1 MIFPR
6 LVMFLWVHQLFCAD
20 PAFIYLLYS
29 SKCVRGRCSSISAPW
44 TACLWGSTASHRQSS
59 PHSAEQGNRTHWL
72 AQYQWSIPIYLVVMR
87 LSICTVLSFLTLHWL
102 LYSSKTIQEIMQQNW
117 NLLHKQNRKC
127 SQGLGWLWIP
137 CFTDGYFRLSHISL
151 KKTLTR
157 TKYIIWFLFYPN
169 ALWSLSYIPIFCL
182 CTNVNEKLQINDINW
197 NGQNKN

>member
-1 MIFPR
+1 M
-6 LVMFLWVHQLFCAD
+6 QLHICTLDSLPLGQHSLTQA
-20 PAFIYLLYS
+20 
-29 SKCVRGRCSSISAPW
+29 K
-44 TACLWGSTASHRQSS
+44 QSS
-59 PHSAEQGNRTHWL
+59 FSRARQQNTLTCSVPMIYTDLFSCHEPQCLHSF
-72 AQYQWSIPIYLVVMR
+72 V
-87 LSICTVLSFLTLHWL
+87 FLTLHWL

-157 TKYIIWFLFYPN
+157 TKYIILFLFYPN